1 MNFVRSHFGK
11 MNLWQVEHF
20 FQHICHHFWVGLLG
34 VIAKTPKSDD
44 KHVEKS
50 VQLVRSFQ
58 NDLLQNPYFSQFHDF
73 FLNLIFGGFCYLA
86 QRAAQWMTDCNVREW
101 LIWFWPCKCF
111 ISFQSASKKGCL
123 WNIHLSNSKNFGV
136 SK

>member
-1 MNFVRSHFGK
+1 

-73 FLNLIFGGFCYLA
+73 FLNLIFGGFCHLA
-86 QRAAQWMTDCNVREW
+86 QLCSALEDWLRRTWMTNMIVTLQVFHFNSQARRVAFE
-101 LIWFWPCKCF
+101 
-111 ISFQSASKKGCL
+111 SFK
-123 WNIHLSNSKNFGV
+123 
-136 SK
+136 